1 MDAHPEVEAL
11 RVLSVA
17 DCWELAETKSVGRF
31 AANRPGMGPLVVPVN
46 YVIDGDHTIVFRTGP
61 GAKFSAVGHGVTV
74 IQIDE
79 IEPIRHTGW
88 SVMIEGTTSWLYEE
102 QDETTVEPWAPG
114 SRPYVVRMTPVRVS
128 GRRIDLPQADTD
140 QRGYR

>member
-1 MDAHPEVEAL
+1 M
-11 RVLSVA
+11 
-17 DCWELAETKSVGRF
+17 
-31 AANRPGMGPLVVPVN
+31 
-46 YVIDGDHTIVFRTGP
+46 FRTGP
-61 GAKFSAVGHGVTV
+61 GAKFNAVGHGVTV

-102 QDETTVEPWAPG
+102 QDETAVESWAPG